1 VAPSIASA
9 QPTSTALS
17 FCSWATVNHR
27 HSDKGEG
34 DALSATIR
42 LLVGAQPADVFDE
55 NLEHLRLLDSQ
66 GLQIAVGNAVANDL
80 DDQQVAEDSASAR
93 RFTSRLDRNRSNGV
107 DLTRPARERQV
118 VRSLFRLA
126 RKLAQLLVEN
136 LKADSLMAFRPR
148 LFQLDGRIADTDD
161 DGFAG
166 SALRTSLLR
175 AHAICV
181 SFRAEYQRVK
191 RETP

>member
-1 VAPSIASA
+1 MTWHEFSDSILTIIPTTTLNAHSNFASVSSSANHDVAVAPSIASA

-42 LLVGAQPADVFDE
+42 HLVGTQPADVFDE

-80 DDQQVAEDSASAR
+80 DDQQVAEDSASAQ
-93 RFTSRLDRNRSNGV
+93 RFTSRFD
-107 DLTRPARERQV
+107 
-118 VRSLFRLA
+118 
-126 RKLAQLLVEN
+126 
-136 LKADSLMAFRPR
+136 
-148 LFQLDGRIADTDD
+148 
-161 DGFAG
+161 
-166 SALRTSLLR
+166 
-175 AHAICV
+175 
-181 SFRAEYQRVK
+181 
-191 RETP
+191 